1 MSSDVDILEEAR
13 QAFAEEATEL
23 LEQSESILLRL
34 EDEPDNEELINDLFR
49 AVHTIK
55 GSGGLFGFDDVV
67 SFTHV
72 AESVM
77 GLVRDGALSLEENL
91 LSLLLDSRDHLSVLV
106 NHAIENDDEPLS
118 ESVIQSGEGYL
129 AQLNKYL
136 ADPDSAGEISNVE
149 ATVSDSQD
157 SAEVVQANASDSKS
171 DDSVNDVGQV
181 QSDYWHISIR
191 FTQEIFEIGMDPV
204 SFFRYLSTVG
214 DITSMTTIDSAIP
227 EFSAMNSEKC
237 YLGFEI
243 DLNTSASKQDI
254 ADVFEFV
261 QDDCQLHILPPR
273 SKLADYTV
281 LIDALPEENMA
292 IGEILVATGALTP
305 EELTEALDYQGEHT
319 VTETV
324 EGETEEE
331 QQITTKP
338 QLGSVLVEK
347 GMTDSS
353 VVDAAV
359 NKQKKVKEAKKA
371 EQQSVRVNAAKL
383 GDLINLVGELV
394 ISSAHTELKAKQTE
408 QSELLETAEH
418 LSRLVEEIRD
428 ATLGLRM
435 VQIGDTFTRFKRVV
449 RDISKDLGKKID
461 LVISGGDTELDKTV
475 VEKISDPLMHLI
487 RNALDHGVETPE
499 VRVANGKSETATVRL
514 DAFHDSGSI
523 VIEISDDGYGLDPD
537 KLLAKAL
544 ENEIIAPNQQLTIS
558 EINRLIFAPGFS
570 TAKEVTNISG
580 RGVGM
585 DVVNKNIDALRGQ
598 ISVHSTLGEGTKF
611 SIRLP
616 LTLAIIDG
624 FQVQVGRSSYVIP
637 LDLVDEC
644 IELDKQGSAIDKG
657 EYVDLRGE
665 VMPYLHLSDVFG
677 EYQHSNQKSQR
688 NNIVV
693 VQYAGQKTGLVVDEL
708 LGEHQTVI
716 KPLGEVFQNLKGI
729 SGATIL
735 GSGEVAMI
743 IDVPNLVSRVINKG
757 KEGSADGR
765 QLH

>member
-1 MSSDVDILEEAR
+1 MNDDTDYLSEGR

-55 GSGGLFGFDDVV
+55 GSAGIFGFDDVV

-77 GLVRDGALSLEENL
+77 GMIRDGDISLNENL
-91 LSLLLDSRDHLSVLV
+91 MSLLLDARDQIDSLV
-106 NHAIENDDEPLS
+106 RQVIDNPDEPLPEAVKQKGDGLLVQLQHYLDGG
-118 ESVIQSGEGYL
+118 ESITQSRT
-129 AQLNKYL
+129 
-136 ADPDSAGEISNVE
+136 ADAESKLSSDLSSYDAI
-149 ATVSDSQD
+149 SDSED
-157 SAEVVQANASDSKS
+157 
-171 DDSVNDVGQV
+171 GQV
-181 QSDYWHISIR
+181 SSDYWHLSIR
-191 FTQEIFEIGMDPV
+191 FDPGVLANGMDPL

-214 DITSMTTIDSAIP
+214 DIESMTTLSTDLPSFA
-227 EFSAMNSEKC
+227 AMNPENC

-243 DLNTSASKQDI
+243 DLNTAASKQEI
-254 ADVFEFV
+254 AEVFEFV

-273 SKLADYTV
+273 SKIADYTI

-292 IGEILVATGALTP
+292 IGEILVTTGALTGD
-305 EELTEALDYQGEHT
+305 ELKEALDYQDEHT
-319 VTETV
+319 VTQIIQNEEHAEV
-324 EGETEEE
+324 EVTS
-331 QQITTKP
+331 KP
-338 QLGSVLVEK
+338 QLGSVLIEK
-347 GMTDSS
+347 GMTDSR
-353 VVDAAV
+353 VVNAAV
-359 NKQKKVKEAKKA
+359 EKQNKIKEAKKA

-394 ISSAHTELKAKQTE
+394 ISSAHTELKAKETE
-408 QSELLETAEH
+408 QPELLETAEH

-428 ATLGLRM
+428 STLSLRM
-435 VQIGDTFTRFKRVV
+435 VQIGDTFNRFKRVV
-449 RDISKDLGKKID
+449 RDISKDLNKKIE
-461 LVISGGDTELDKTV
+461 LKISGGDTELDKTV

-487 RNALDHGVETPE
+487 RNALDHGVETPDVRLAKGKTE
-499 VRVANGKSETATVRL
+499 VATVKL
-514 DAFHDSGSI
+514 DAYHDSGSI
-523 VIEISDDGYGLDPD
+523 VIEISDDGNGLDPE

-544 ENEIIAPNQQLTIS
+544 ENEIITPNQQLALP
-558 EINRLIFAPGFS
+558 EIHRLIFAAGFS
-570 TAKEVTNISG
+570 TAAEVTNISG

-598 ISVHSTLGEGTKF
+598 ISVESELGVGTKF
-611 SIRLP
+611 IIRLP

-624 FQVQVGRSSYVIP
+624 FQVQVGDSSYVIP
-637 LDLVDEC
+637 LDQVEEC
-644 IELDKQGSAIDKG
+644 IEHEDQSAETVKG

-665 VMPYLHLSDVFG
+665 VMPYLHLADVFSEKDAVNDG
-677 EYQHSNQKSQR
+677 KHR

-693 VQYAGQKTGLVVDEL
+693 VQYAGQKTGLVVDQL

-716 KPLGEVFQNLKGI
+716 KPLGQVFQNLKGI

-743 IDVPNLVSRVINKG
+743 IDVPALVDRVARNGSELSDNKH
-757 KEGSADGR
+757 
-765 QLH
+765 LL

>member
-1 MSSDVDILEEAR
+1 MSDDTDYLAEGR

-55 GSGGLFGFDDVV
+55 GSAGIFGFDDVV

-77 GLVRDGALSLEENL
+77 GMIRDKELTLSEHL
-91 LSLLLDSRDHLSVLV
+91 LSLLLNSRDQMDSLV
-106 NHAIENDDEPLS
+106 RQVIDSPDEPLP
-118 ESVIQSGEGYL
+118 EAVKQKGQDLIVQLQEFLDGGEPVVQNTSYVP
-129 AQLNKYL
+129 AQFV
-136 ADPDSAGEISNVE
+136 DSAQPLSE
-149 ATVSDSQD
+149 A
-157 SAEVVQANASDSKS
+157 
-171 DDSVNDVGQV
+171 VNDEVQV
-181 QSDYWHISIR
+181 SSDYWHVSIR
-191 FTQEIFEIGMDPV
+191 FDPSVLANGMDPL
-204 SFFRYLSTVG
+204 SFFRYLNTVG
-214 DITSMTTIDSAIP
+214 DIVSMTTLSSDLPALVEMNP
-227 EFSAMNSEKC
+227 ENC

-243 DLNTSASKQDI
+243 DLNTAATKKEI
-254 ADVFEFV
+254 AEVFEFV

-273 SKLADYTV
+273 SKIADYTV

-292 IGEILVATGALTP
+292 IGEILVRTGALTAD
-305 EELTEALDYQGEHT
+305 ELTEALDYQGEHT

-324 EGETEEE
+324 ENAEHEEI
-331 QQITTKP
+331 QVTSKP

-347 GMTDSS
+347 GMTDTR

-359 NKQKKVKEAKKA
+359 NKQNKVKEAKKA
-371 EQQSVRVNAAKL
+371 EQQSVRVNATKL

-394 ISSAHTELKAKQTE
+394 ISSAHTELKAKETE
-408 QSELLETAEH
+408 QSELLETAEN

-428 ATLGLRM
+428 ATLSLRM
-435 VQIGDTFTRFKRVV
+435 VQIGDTFNRFKRVV
-449 RDISKDLGKKID
+449 RDISKDLNKKIE
-461 LVISGGDTELDKTV
+461 LKISGGDTELDKTV

-487 RNALDHGVETPE
+487 RNALDHGVETPAI
-499 VRVANGKSETATVRL
+499 RVASGKPETATVKL
-514 DAFHDSGSI
+514 DAYHDSGSI
-523 VIEISDDGYGLDPD
+523 VIEISDDGYGLDPE
-537 KLLAKAL
+537 KLIAKAL
-544 ENEIIAPNQQLTIS
+544 ENEIITENQQLTAA

-598 ISVHSTLGEGTKF
+598 ISVESTLGEGTSF

-624 FQVQVGRSSYVIP
+624 FQVQVGQSSYVIP

-644 IELDKQGSAIDKG
+644 IELDEQNAEMDKG

-665 VMPYLHLSDVFG
+665 VMPYLHLADVFG
-677 EYQHSNQKSQR
+677 EVAPDDPNKHR

-693 VQYAGQKTGLVVDEL
+693 VQYAGQKTGLVVDQL

-716 KPLGEVFQNLKGI
+716 KPLGQVFQNLKGI

-743 IDVPNLVSRVINKG
+743 IDVPALVGRVIKNG
-757 KEGSADGR
+757 RDNLDIR